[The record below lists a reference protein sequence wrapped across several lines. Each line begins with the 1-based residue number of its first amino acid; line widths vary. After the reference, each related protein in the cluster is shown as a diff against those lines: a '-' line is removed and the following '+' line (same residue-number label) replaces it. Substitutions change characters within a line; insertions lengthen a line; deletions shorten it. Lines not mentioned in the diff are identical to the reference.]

1 MAMAAIQR
9 FGLLLVAPA
18 VAAAP
23 PDFAAAAGG
32 CTVGDCA
39 EGYGR
44 FDMPK
49 GGSYEGDFA
58 AGKSH
63 GFGILEYHTG
73 AIYRGAFVE
82 GRREGYGSYVFE
94 DGATF
99 DGEYVGDRIFGYGA
113 ITKKDADGA
122 VELYEG
128 EAAVNA
134 AMGIGRFRFR
144 DGATYEGEVVAGK
157 PHGDGRYYR
166 SDEFEFKGQRVP
178 RRPRTARA
186 IAPADRARAQVRR
199 RRAQG
204 LRPGLRVLRRREA
217 GPGAPPR
224 GRTAPSG
231 EPFSVESTSLWLDF
245 GCSRRAPSRER
256 NSA

>member
-1 MAMAAIQR
+1 MAAIQR

-23 PDFAAAAGG
+23 PDFAAPAGG

-157 PHGDGRYYR
+157 PHAVWKSTSGMDASSKTSNLSSSVTSKSFRLIFGRIVF
-166 SDEFEFKGQRVP
+166 SH
-178 RRPRTARA
+178 
-186 IAPADRARAQVRR
+186 
-199 RRAQG
+199 
-204 LRPGLRVLRRREA
+204 RVLQA
-217 GPGAPPR
+217 
-224 GRTAPSG
+224 
-231 EPFSVESTSLWLDF
+231 
-245 GCSRRAPSRER
+245 
-256 NSA
+256 

>member
-1 MAMAAIQR
+1 
-9 FGLLLVAPA
+9 
-18 VAAAP
+18 
-23 PDFAAAAGG
+23 
-32 CTVGDCA
+32 
-39 EGYGR
+39 
-44 FDMPK
+44 MPT

-82 GRREGYGSYVFE
+82 AGARATVLRLRGRRDLRRRV
-94 DGATF
+94 
-99 DGEYVGDRIFGYGA
+99 RRRPIFGYGA

-157 PHGDGRYYR
+157 PRAVPHGDGRYYR
-166 SDEFEFKGQRVP
+166 ADEFEFKGQRVP
-178 RRPRTARA
+178 RRPTARA
-186 IAPADRARAQVRR
+186 PRARGPRARAGVRELEGEFS
-199 RRAQG
+199 G
-204 LRPGLRVLRRREA
+204 LALVDDDEEA
-217 GPGAPPR
+217 GEAAAKADDRGPRRGQRAARKGA
-224 GRTAPSG
+224 T
-231 EPFSVESTSLWLDF
+231 
-245 GCSRRAPSRER
+245 RAPRTSPRSPRPRPRRSRP
-256 NSA
+256 